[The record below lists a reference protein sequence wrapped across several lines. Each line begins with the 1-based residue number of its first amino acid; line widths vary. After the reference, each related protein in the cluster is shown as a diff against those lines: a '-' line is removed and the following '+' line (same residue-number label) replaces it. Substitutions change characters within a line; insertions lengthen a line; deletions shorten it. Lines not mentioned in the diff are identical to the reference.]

1 MAKLKSIRKVK
12 GATDLV
18 QMTLTVIVVVV
29 VLVVGMF
36 VVEQVNKTTPVRLGI
51 DLQQLFT
58 LIGVALI
65 VAVAA
70 TIIYYL
76 RTSFPSGGI

>member
-1 MAKLKSIRKVK
+1 MAKLKSIRKLK

-18 QMTLTVIVVVV
+18 QMALTVIVVVV
-29 VLVVGMF
+29 VLVVGLF
-36 VVEQVNKTTPVRLGI
+36 VVNQVNQTTPVHLGI
-51 DLQQLFT
+51 NLQQIFT

-65 VAVAA
+65 VVVAS

-76 RTSFPSGGI
+76 RTSFQSGGI